1 MRWMLLVV
9 VASAISV
16 ACRAAL
22 CAGCAAA
29 RGRAA
34 RAAGPRTYV
43 IPRAPPR
50 EAGASLA
57 RARPHTAH
65 THAHAHA
72 HAHVHVHVTCAC
84 ACGRVHAHAHVRVWP
99 CPWAKDLPTLTP
111 VNRRPISDVG

>member
-22 CAGCAAA
+22 CGLRRPAA
-29 RGRAA
+29 RGRRPRR
-34 RAAGPRTYV
+34 RAAH

-65 THAHAHA
+65 THAHAH
-72 HAHVHVHVTCAC
+72 VHVHVTCAC
-84 ACGRVHAHAHVRVWP
+84 ACACAYAHACARAWP